1 VYIGRPGEWGN
12 PYSHLGGVSPKWRCK
27 SREEAVSKYR
37 AWLMARMQKKPDLI
51 WRMRDELQGK
61 TLGCWCKPLAC
72 HGDVIVE
79 ILESE

>member
-1 VYIGRPGEWGN
+1 
-12 PYSHLGGVSPKWRCK
+12 
-27 SREEAVSKYR
+27 
-37 AWLMARMQKKPDLI
+37 MQKKPDLI